1 MAECRRFIIRSLV
14 IQRTL
19 SILPA
24 VVALGFALCQPAVSA
39 PKDERQVRVL
49 RVPDGGLQPQA
60 VVDRHGA
67 LHIVYLT
74 GEPRHGDI
82 FYARSSDGGRTFSKP
97 IRVNSQQGSAVAAG
111 TIRGAQLSMGKGG
124 RLHVAWNGSATARPK
139 GPLNPEAPSDSPHSG
154 LPMLYSRLNEAGD
167 SFEPQRNLMKT
178 TFGLDGGGSIA
189 ADDQGNVYV
198 AWHGKA
204 QGSGEGE
211 GGRQVFVV
219 HSRDDGTT
227 FSREKPA
234 IDQPT
239 GACGCCG
246 MRLFADQGDNLFG
259 LYRSAT
265 DTVHRD
271 IYLLLSK
278 NQGQSFEAKQLHEWE
293 IAACPMSSMSFSEGP
308 NGVVA
313 AWETRGQVY
322 WATLD
327 PDTFESSEPVAAPG
341 LRDHRKHPVVVAND
355 EGQTLLVWV
364 TSKGW
369 KKPGDLHWRLF
380 DQKGDPVGSTGFAA
394 NLPTW
399 SFGTAFAH
407 PDGSFTVLY

>member
-1 MAECRRFIIRSLV
+1 M
-14 IQRTL
+14 QRVL
-19 SILPA
+19 SI
-24 VVALGFALCQPAVSA
+24 VSGIVALGFVLGVPVVSV
-39 PKDERQVRVL
+39 PKDEHQVRVL

-60 VVDRHGA
+60 VVGRHGA
-67 LHIVYLT
+67 LHIVYFK

-82 FYARSSDGGRTFSKP
+82 FYVRSPEGERIFSEP

-111 TIRGAQLSMGKGG
+111 TIRGAQVALGRGG
-124 RLHVAWNGSATARPK
+124 RIHVAWNGSGTARPK
-139 GPLNPEAPSDSPHSG
+139 GPLNPEAPRDSPHNG
-154 LPMLYSRLNEAGD
+154 LPMLYSRLNDTGD
-167 SFEPQRNLMKT
+167 SFEPQRNLIKT
-178 TFGLDGGGSIA
+178 TFGLDGGGSVA

-198 AWHGKA
+198 AWHGKS
-204 QGSGEGE
+204 QGSRKGE

-219 HSRDDGTT
+219 YSRDDGTT

-246 MRLFADQGDNLFG
+246 MRLFADQASNLFG

-278 NQGQSFEAKQLHEWE
+278 NQGHSFEAQRLHQWE
-293 IAACPMSSMSFSEGP
+293 IAACPMSSMSFSQGP

-313 AWETRGQVY
+313 AWETQGQVY

-327 PDTFESSEPVAAPG
+327 PETFESSEPLAAPG
-341 LRDHRKHPVVVAND
+341 HGDARKHPVVVAND
-355 EGQTLLVWV
+355 EGQTLLLWV
-364 TSKGW
+364 RSRGW
-369 KKPGDLHWRLF
+369 KKPGDLHWQLF
-380 DQKGDPVGSTGFAA
+380 DHEGNPIGSAGFAA
-394 NLPTW
+394 DLPTW